1 MHRAIG
7 CVLAVLFAA
16 PAAAQDART
25 WIFDDNPEMPVL
37 MFGAPDS
44 DNLLLTLSCDP
55 KQKRMTI
62 IESVA
67 SKKMSPGGTASFKLS
82 AGTASLDLTGDAVAN
97 ESDGTVNIE
106 VNGPPNP
113 RVFALLKAGPSL
125 VIERS
130 LLRERLHHVSAEA
143 ADRTFLDG
151 HQHLVLAREPQ
162 HEIRIEGL
170 GEARIRD
177 GGRKSQMTELVGS
190 LQAFGE
196 PRAEREQRDLV

>member
-125 VIERS
+125 VIEVPGAKETIP
-130 LLRERLHHVSAEA
+130 LAAAAPHVPGCEK
-143 ADRTFLDG
+143 LC
-151 HQHLVLAREPQ
+151 
-162 HEIRIEGL
+162 L
-170 GEARIRD
+170 GRR
-177 GGRKSQMTELVGS
+177 
-190 LQAFGE
+190 
-196 PRAEREQRDLV
+196 

>member
-1 MHRAIG
+1 MHRATG
-7 CVLAVLFAA
+7 CVLALLLVT

-67 SKKMSPGGTASFKLS
+67 SKKMSPGGTASFKLT
-82 AGTASLDLTGDAVAN
+82 AGTTSLDLTGDAVAN

-106 VNGPPNP
+106 VIGPPNP
-113 RVFALLKAGPSL
+113 RVFALLKGGPSL
-125 VIERS
+125 VIEVPGAKETIP
-130 LLRERLHHVSAEA
+130 LAAAAPHVPGFEKLC
-143 ADRTFLDG
+143 F
-151 HQHLVLAREPQ
+151 
-162 HEIRIEGL
+162 
-170 GEARIRD
+170 
-177 GGRKSQMTELVGS
+177 GR
-190 LQAFGE
+190 
-196 PRAEREQRDLV
+196 R